1 MNRIAYRLAP
11 ALVLFAAPAA
21 ALAAPAEPFATATVL
36 DDQALAE
43 QRGGFTWDGL
53 QISLGA
59 TMRTYLN
66 GELAL
71 QSTLSWTPEG
81 ASRSETVYGA
91 LTPAGAD
98 QLVAGM
104 LTSGRISM
112 NVGAAQ
118 VYLANDGQTALVQR
132 TDGGIQNILV
142 NTANNVD
149 IRQQVD
155 ATLDLSGYAGFAQR
169 NLGEQVAGSIGAAV
183 GGAAI
188 GAVTH

>member
-11 ALVLFAAPAA
+11 ALVLFAAPAP

-36 DDQALAE
+36 DDHALAE

-169 NLGEQVAGSIGAAV
+169 NLGEQIAGSIGAAV

>member
-1 MNRIAYRLAP
+1 
-11 ALVLFAAPAA
+11 
-21 ALAAPAEPFATATVL
+21 
-36 DDQALAE
+36 
-43 QRGGFTWDGL
+43 
-53 QISLGA
+53 
-59 TMRTYLN
+59 
-66 GELAL
+66 
-71 QSTLSWTPEG
+71 
-81 ASRSETVYGA
+81 
-91 LTPAGAD
+91 
-98 QLVAGM
+98 M

-169 NLGEQVAGSIGAAV
+169 NLGEQIAGSIGAAV